1 MAIPPNQTNSIT
13 AIKDFFDRHK
23 GLQRP
28 NRFSMS
34 FSGLPQSLTRQIPS
48 TDFQPLSVLIGS
60 RAIDSV
66 ADNLSGY
73 GLGRSVPRSQKFPM
87 GVLLTFAVT
96 NDHFIT
102 DFYNDWFNAIYSGGR
117 QAGALNIPYRLAFYD
132 DIIAETTMKIKF
144 LDPNGD
150 INRTYTFFEI
160 YPIECLPIKLD
171 MLETN
176 TYMTYQVLMMFRDF
190 TIRKGTASYG
200 YS

>member
-34 FSGLPQSLTRQIPS
+34 FNGLPAVLSNLVPPN
-48 TDFQPLSVLIGS
+48 DFQPIGVMIGA

-66 ADNLSGY
+66 ADNLAGY
-73 GLGRSVPRSQKFPM
+73 GLGRSVPRSQKFPQ
-87 GVLLTFAVT
+87 GVMLTFAVT

-160 YPIECLPIKLD
+160 YPI
-171 MLETN
+171 
-176 TYMTYQVLMMFRDF
+176 
-190 TIRKGTASYG
+190 
-200 YS
+200 